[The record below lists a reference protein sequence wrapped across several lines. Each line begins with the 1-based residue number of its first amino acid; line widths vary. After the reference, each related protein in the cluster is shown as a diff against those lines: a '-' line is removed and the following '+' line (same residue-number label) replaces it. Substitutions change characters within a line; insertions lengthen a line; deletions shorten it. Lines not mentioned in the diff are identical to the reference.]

1 VLSNGEAGSLHGV
14 PQKHLHDDSHN
25 ISSSGAKR
33 SVLLSVTSFIVVCE
47 LCERLAYYSVAG
59 SLVLFLQRNLNMSNA
74 AADQQYSLWSGVCY
88 ITPLLGGWAADA
100 HLGRYRAILIFSCIY
115 LVGLLLTAYGAIP
128 SDNSGASPAPL
139 VLTGI
144 YIIAVGTGG
153 IKPCV
158 STFGAD
164 QFDDSNPQDQKE
176 KASYFNWFYFAV
188 NFGALISYTAVSY
201 VCQYG
206 IKGLGGEKWGFT
218 VGFSIPCTAMTI
230 AILIFLAGS
239 VTNLHKFIKLK
250 LLNSLLPILNATCA
264 LLVD

>member
-1 VLSNGEAGSLHGV
+1 MPFTLGKRKSSFAHTGSAPLLLGDSFVLSNGEAGSLHGV
-14 PQKHLHDDSHN
+14 PQKYWHDEPH
-25 ISSSGAKR
+25 SSSSSAKP
-33 SVLLSVTSFIVVCE
+33 SVLLRVTSFIVVCE

-128 SDNSGASPAPL
+128 NDNSAVSPAPL

-164 QFDDSNPQDQKE
+164 QFDDSNPQDQKV
-176 KASYFNWFYFAV
+176 SVTCQRITV
-188 NFGALISYTAVSY
+188 NTVKLYY
-201 VCQYG
+201 
-206 IKGLGGEKWGFT
+206 IKSNYQLY
-218 VGFSIPCTAMTI
+218 SIPLM
-230 AILIFLAGS
+230 LFR
-239 VTNLHKFIKLK
+239 
-250 LLNSLLPILNATCA
+250 LLLFCMSNATGESKLFQLV
-264 LLVD
+264 LLCSQLWCIDKLYSC

>member
-1 VLSNGEAGSLHGV
+1 MPFTSGKRKSNFAHTGSAPLLLGDSFVLSNGEAGSLHGV
-14 PQKHLHDDSHN
+14 PQKYLHDEPH
-25 ISSSGAKR
+25 SSSSSAKP
-33 SVLLSVTSFIVVCE
+33 SVLLRVTSFIVVCE

-59 SLVLFLQRNLNMSNA
+59 SLVLFLQRNLHMSNA

-100 HLGRYRAILIFSCIY
+100 HLGRYRAILIFSCVY

-128 SDNSGASPAPL
+128 NDNSAVSPAPL

-164 QFDDSNPQDQKE
+164 QFDDSDPQDQKVRVTCLRIT
-176 KASYFNWFYFAV
+176 V
-188 NFGALISYTAVSY
+188 N
-201 VCQYG
+201 
-206 IKGLGGEKWGFT
+206 T
-218 VGFSIPCTAMTI
+218 V
-230 AILIFLAGS
+230 
-239 VTNLHKFIKLK
+239 KLYYK
-250 LLNSLLPILNATCA
+250 VQLSTL
-264 LLVD
+264 